1 MKPDEIRKKSKEEIE
16 IELRELREK
25 LYDVGYQHKNRQLE
39 DVNLRKRLKRNI
51 ARYLT
56 ILKEKEVAEAKENK
70 ETVS

>member
-25 LYDVGYQHKNRQLE
+25 LYDVDYQHKNRQLE
-39 DVNLRKRLKRNI
+39 DVNLRKRLKRDI

-56 ILKEKEVAEAKENK
+56 ILKEKEVAETNENR